1 MKVFIF
7 SIVLLVALCAPA
19 QQSSTSNTTDPE
31 QEDISA
37 LRAEV
42 AEQRKQISEL
52 RAAVEKLLQ
61 DKAAATAATPT
72 AQPVATTQH
81 VAAPAT
87 AAAAQPTA
95 SDQKV
100 SALQSVAER
109 FRLSGDV
116 RVRYDGVRQDYVQD
130 RNRTLLRV
138 RLGVEGKLGE
148 DVSGGLFLA
157 TGSLGDNPTGTN
169 QTFSEFFTRRAVGL
183 DRGWIT
189 YNPKQAKWME
199 LTGGKF
205 AFTWNRTSLTF
216 DSDLNPEGFSQKF
229 TFKPKNG
236 ALKALTVTGLQLLFN
251 EVAAPGGGSF
261 AANDSFAVGGQV
273 SGSFDLGNRV
283 STTVSGLALNWQ
295 NADPIATAMATRVLR
310 SNLLTNATVGTGANT
325 RFRSQFLYVDAIADN
340 TIKTGSDRWPVRFL
354 FEYLNNPRAR
364 TDENQAIFLETLL
377 GRLQKHKDYQFGY
390 SFARVEQDAV
400 LAAFNESE
408 FRAPTNVLQHR
419 AFFQWMVQKNT
430 TAIFTGW
437 FGHTLDRNL
446 QNAAVPPTLPAQ
458 SQDPYVKKLQM
469 DVIYKF

>member
-1 MKVFIF
+1 M
-7 SIVLLVALCAPA
+7 
-19 QQSSTSNTTDPE
+19 
-31 QEDISA
+31 
-37 LRAEV
+37 
-42 AEQRKQISEL
+42 
-52 RAAVEKLLQ
+52 
-61 DKAAATAATPT
+61 
-72 AQPVATTQH
+72 
-81 VAAPAT
+81 
-87 AAAAQPTA
+87 
-95 SDQKV
+95 
-100 SALQSVAER
+100 
-109 FRLSGDV
+109 
-116 RVRYDGVRQDYVQD
+116 
-130 RNRTLLRV
+130 

-169 QTFSEFFTRRAVGL
+169 QTLSEFFTRRAVGL
-183 DRGWIT
+183 DRGWVT
-189 YNPKQAKWME
+189 YNPTQAKWIE

-229 TFKPKNG
+229 TFKPKKG
-236 ALKALTVTGLQLLFN
+236 ALKALSVTGLQLLFN

-325 RFRSQFLYVDAIADN
+325 RFLSQFLYVDVIADN
-340 TIKTGSDRWPVRFL
+340 TIRTGSDRWPVRFL

-364 TDENQAIFLETLL
+364 TDENQAVFLETSL

-408 FRAPTNVLQHR
+408 FRAPTNILQHR

-437 FGHTLDRNL
+437 LGHTLDRNL
-446 QNAAVPPTLPAQ
+446 QNAAVPPTLPGQ